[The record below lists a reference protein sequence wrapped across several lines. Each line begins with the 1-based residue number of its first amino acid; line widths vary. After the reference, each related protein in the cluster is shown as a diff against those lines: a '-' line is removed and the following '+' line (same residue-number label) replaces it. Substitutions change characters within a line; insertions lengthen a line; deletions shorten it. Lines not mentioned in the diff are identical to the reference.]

1 MFVHINIIYDNTLRV
16 AYQASLQRSLIR
28 TWGWISRELC
38 RAGSGLSRNEAE
50 GSHSKVVAAADQTL
64 VVDHQDV
71 ALGGWVL
78 VASADSDRI
87 FSTG

>member
-1 MFVHINIIYDNTLRV
+1 MFVHINIIYDNKLRV

-38 RAGSGLSRNEAE
+38 RAGSALGRNVTE
-50 GSHSKVVAAADQTL
+50 GSHSKIFAAADQTL

-78 VASADSDRI
+78 VASTDSDRI